1 MRKWIFRVKQRN
13 FVAKYS
19 QRSGAGKHKE
29 KPVRDYNYDYWNDAD
44 YDTVDYTAVEQYEE
58 RIAELT
64 QTIEDMKTDELYILY
79 HLMKAKDTASTTL
92 DLVEVYMELQRLI
105 GLHSKELQEKAKL
118 YKEGL

>member
-1 MRKWIFRVKQRN
+1 MKQRN

-79 HLMKAKDTASTTL
+79 NLMKAKEAASSYEVVKWGESGPVACKEL
-92 DLVEVYMELQRLI
+92 DRLI
-105 GLHSKELQEKAKL
+105 GLHSKELQDKAKL

>member
-1 MRKWIFRVKQRN
+1 MKQRN

-79 HLMKAKDTASTTL
+79 HLMKAKDAYMAG
-92 DLVEVYMELQRLI
+92 EQVYKELQRLI

>member
-1 MRKWIFRVKQRN
+1 MKQRN

-29 KPVRDYNYDYWNDAD
+29 KPMRDYNHDYWNDAD

-92 DLVEVYMELQRLI
+92 DLVEVYVELQRLI